1 MQRRA
6 FRAMGTEIELFVDA
20 PRADPA
26 LVEAEAVTTDGRTT
40 TAGGL
45 R

>member
-6 FRAMGTEIELFVDA
+6 FRAMGTEIELFV
-20 PRADPA
+20 A
-26 LVEAEAVTTDGRTT
+26 LGLPCVLVTTDGRTT

-45 R
+45 Q